1 MKLKDW
7 LTPHTLITLV
17 AIVIVIAKY
26 QVKIDA
32 VAEQVKV
39 DTQKIAIIEKDTI
52 ILKTE
57 VPKIQEDIKEVKDAV
72 TIIQSDIKLVLWN
85 LNKMNNK

>member
-7 LTPHTLITLV
+7 LTPHSLITLL
-17 AIVIVIAKY
+17 AIFVVIISYKY
-26 QVKIDA
+26 TVDA
-32 VAEQVKV
+32 MAENVKV
-39 DTQKIAIIEKDTI
+39 NTAKIAIIEKDTI

-57 VPKIQEDIKEVKDAV
+57 VPKLQEDIKEVKDAV